1 MAQFTIS
8 CELYARLAGMA
19 LQLDEEN
26 PRPALRCV
34 RIEHR
39 AGVALAVAS
48 NAFALAGEYMGA
60 LAEGE
65 PDAAISVTIDPA
77 LRALAEKYPDAD
89 LVINQAPGW
98 TVITTSDGIMF
109 SGNGEAAGDYPDWR
123 ALVPGDLPT
132 KNNGC
137 FSFRGTLMAR
147 LCATAPSGT
156 IRCARNIDMTAPT
169 IVRDNIDENWFGVFM
184 VTDNF
189 GQQAFKPA
197 TIPDFLK

>member
-1 MAQFTIS
+1 MTQFAIS
-8 CELYARLAGMA
+8 CELYLRLAGMA
-19 LQLDEEN
+19 LQPDEN
-26 PRPALRCV
+26 NRQVLRCV

-65 PDAAISVTIDPA
+65 PDGAVNIVIDPA
-77 LRALAEKYPDAD
+77 LQALATQSLDGD
-89 LVINQAPGW
+89 LIINQAPGW
-98 TVITTSDGIMF
+98 TVITTSDGVMF
-109 SGNGEAAGDYPDWR
+109 PGNGELPGDYPDWR

-137 FSFRGTLMAR
+137 FCFSGALLSR
-147 LCATAPSGT
+147 LCKTAPCGV
-156 IRCARNIDMTAPT
+156 IRCARNIDMSQPT
-169 IVRDNIDENWFGVFM
+169 IVRDIKDENWFGIFFVS
-184 VTDNF
+184 D
-189 GQQAFKPA
+189 GGKEQSFKPA